1 MKAINEVTGFFLLSE
16 IYIVLNLKLFS
27 ITNYNSDSSFS
38 VELSLYI
45 FRLYQ
50 TDSEWTTRLNDL
62 YIYKINTLY

>member
-1 MKAINEVTGFFLLSE
+1 LSE
-16 IYIVLNLKLFS
+16 IYIVINLKLFS

-38 VELSLYI
+38 VESSLDI

-50 TDSEWTTRLNDL
+50 TDSESTTRLNDL